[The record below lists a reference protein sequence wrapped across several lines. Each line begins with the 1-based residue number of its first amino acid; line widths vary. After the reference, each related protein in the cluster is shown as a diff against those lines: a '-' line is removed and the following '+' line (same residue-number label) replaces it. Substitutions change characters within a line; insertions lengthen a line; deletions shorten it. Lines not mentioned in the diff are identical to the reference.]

1 MRNKLDLELYLHIP
15 FCLRKCAYGDFL
27 SFAAPEREYR
37 AYVEKLIEEIHGQRE
52 HFQEYRVTTIFVGGG
67 TPSILPGELI
77 EELFAAVYACFDVAE
92 DAEITIEANP
102 GTLTMEKLETYL
114 ECGVNRLSLGLQSA
128 DDQEL
133 ACLGRAHTY
142 DDFLKSYQRARQAGF
157 TNINVDL
164 MSALPGQDFHS
175 WKTTLRKV
183 LMLRPETLGL
193 QPDHRGRNAVL
204 CAVWGGRSR
213 AARGGSGQGRLPG
226 WNMSGFRRS
235 QGGCSGILDGTGL
248 TGRRMLLSDLPELP
262 DEDTDREIYHAAK
275 EILAEHGYE
284 RYEISNYAKPGRQCR
299 HNIGYW
305 TGKAYLGLGLG
316 ASSYVFGHRFHNTA
330 DLEEYLA
337 ADFTS
342 PGAAAQ
348 DIQELTLED
357 RMEEFMFLGLRM
369 MQGVDGSEFLGRFGQ
384 NMWNVYGDVFQKLQE
399 QGLIQVE
406 YPVVRLTDLGDR
418 CEQRGAE
425 PVFAG
430 RVGRG
435 CGRAGNRGTYG
446 PAGEESIPG
455 AQKDR
460 GTQRGSWGR
469 EALAEASG
477 AISSASRKR
486 STRRRE
492 WGSSSFR
499 CAWICWMRATSS
511 REAVLKNSAGVI
523 WK

>member
-1 MRNKLDLELYLHIP
+1 MMNKLDLELYLHIP
-15 FCLRKCAYGDFL
+15 FCLRKCAYCDFL

-92 DAEITIEANP
+92 EAEITIEANP

-164 MSALPGQDFHS
+164 MSALPGQDLHS

-183 LMLRPETLGL
+183 LMLRPEHISAYSLIIEEGTPYYVRYGEGGAG
-193 QPDHRGRNAVL
+193 QPGADRDKD
-204 CAVWGGRSR
+204 
-213 AARGGSGQGRLPG
+213 
-226 WNMSGFRRS
+226 
-235 QGGCSGILDGTGL
+235 GCLDGTCQDPGPAQMDAPAFWTGPGL
-248 TGRRMLLSDLPELP
+248 TGRRMLLSALPELP

-337 ADFTS
+337 ADLTI
-342 PGAAAQ
+342 PGAVSQ

-406 YPVVRLTDLGDR
+406 YPVVRLTDLGIDVSNVVLS
-418 CEQRGAE
+418 Q
-425 PVFAG
+425 FLL
-430 RVGRG
+430 
-435 CGRAGNRGTYG
+435 
-446 PAGEESIPG
+446 GE
-455 AQKDR
+455 
-460 GTQRGSWGR
+460 
-469 EALAEASG
+469 
-477 AISSASRKR
+477 
-486 STRRRE
+486 
-492 WGSSSFR
+492 
-499 CAWICWMRATSS
+499 
-511 REAVLKNSAGVI
+511 
-523 WK
+523 